1 MREEREKAK
10 AFPVAFPLYFRSLS
24 WFMTP
29 SLSTSRALVVLDAR
43 GDGFACFSVP
53 RAFPF
58 LERGASWSFSLKTD
72 TCVSLKPKDPNNLN
86 LVAKR

>member
-58 LERGASWSFSLKTD
+58 LLKGGLRGRSVSKPIL
-72 TCVSLKPKDPNNLN
+72 VSL
-86 LVAKR
+86 